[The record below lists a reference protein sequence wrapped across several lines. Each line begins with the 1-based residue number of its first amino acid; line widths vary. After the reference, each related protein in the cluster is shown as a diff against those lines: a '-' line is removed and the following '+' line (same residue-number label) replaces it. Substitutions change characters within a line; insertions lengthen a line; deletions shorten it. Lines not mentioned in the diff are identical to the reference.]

1 MAVIIDDIILG
12 IGTYLAYE
20 GVVWGIDKFRHWHRG
35 KKHKDILVHI
45 DLTEDDKQLIDK
57 CREVMGQNFPEG
69 IENRLKGM
77 SSSERMQLFRDL
89 VKELSRVYGV
99 EIADVAFL
107 NNNEI
112 GPGVYGYFDQTNN
125 NIRFN
130 VDLLNMDE
138 PEILR
143 AMVDTIF
150 HEMRHALQFRA
161 VTDSSCTYGSEEQRQ
176 KWALNFVNYIPANV
190 DFAYYQQQIIE
201 DDARQFAAEVIKGF

>member
-1 MAVIIDDIILG
+1 MAVLIDDIILG
-12 IGTYLAYE
+12 VGVYLTYE
-20 GVVWGIDKFRHWHRG
+20 GVVWGIDKFRHWRRG
-35 KKHKDILVHI
+35 KKHKDILVHL
-45 DLTEDDKQLIDK
+45 DLTEEDKQLIDK

-77 SSSERMQLFRDL
+77 SPSERMQLFRDL
-89 VKELSRVYGV
+89 VKELSSVYGV
-99 EIADVAFL
+99 EISDVAFL
-107 NNNEI
+107 KNNEI
-112 GPGVYGYFDQTNN
+112 GSGCLGYFDQTNN

-161 VTDSSCTYGSEEQRQ
+161 VTDSTCSYGSEEQRQ
-176 KWALNFVNYIPANV
+176 KWALNFVDYIPSHV
-190 DFAYYQQQIIE
+190 DFAYYQQQVIE